1 MIILRF
7 CFSCVFWLYYNKIDF
22 RMFVNSKCDIL
33 YMEILMYFDQFL
45 EIFDNGK
52 FYYVVFNV
60 DFNLVIKCYRYYVG
74 WVDKIEGK
82 IVLVGKE
89 IIIYLKIFFL

>member
-1 MIILRF
+1 
-7 CFSCVFWLYYNKIDF
+7 
-22 RMFVNSKCDIL
+22 MFVNSKCDIL
-33 YMEILMYFDQFL
+33 YIEILMYFDQFL

-60 DFNLVIKCYRYYVG
+60 DFNLVIKCYCYYVG

-89 IIIYLKIFFL
+89 IIINFIILKYFFYNFIFKLII